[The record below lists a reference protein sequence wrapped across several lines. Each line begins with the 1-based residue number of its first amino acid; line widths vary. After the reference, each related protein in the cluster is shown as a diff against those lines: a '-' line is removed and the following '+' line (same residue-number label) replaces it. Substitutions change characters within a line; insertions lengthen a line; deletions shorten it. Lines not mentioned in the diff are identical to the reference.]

1 MARQTRAQRRARRA
15 ETSAAVEPRRP
26 AARPAAPA
34 VSDGGDG
41 GRPPRPPVARGGRDP
56 FRFFRESYGELR
68 KVEWPS
74 QHQVITGA
82 TVVLVACIIVGIYLW
97 ANDLLW
103 KHFVQN
109 VLLK

>member
-15 ETSAAVEPRRP
+15 ETPGAVERRAP
-26 AARPAAPA
+26 ARPVTPA
-34 VSDGGDG
+34 VASDGDR
-41 GRPPRPPVARGGRDP
+41 GRPPRLPVARDGRDP
-56 FRFFRESYGELR
+56 FRFFRESWGELR

-74 QHQVITGA
+74 QHQVITGT
-82 TVVLVACIIVGIYLW
+82 TVVLIACVIVGAYLW
-97 ANDLLW
+97 ANDLVW